1 MSMIHIVGAGPAGLI
16 ASLFLLEKG
25 YEVEI
30 FEKNKEIKS
39 SACGE
44 GCDLKSLAELPFDS
58 LPYIERKVNEVRWFF
73 RDKTFYVKT
82 EGCVLNRQ
90 KWMEAMAKEIM
101 ERGGKINFGK
111 KVVGIDNNYIYFD
124 DGKIKYDICIGA
136 DGPASVIKDYVGNE
150 YDCKIGCQYEIKHHM
165 KENRLEFYLDKKFS
179 SYYIWIFPK
188 KESINVGLIGKFSML
203 DEFLKWKGI
212 EGEIL
217 KKQAGSIPCSLPKK
231 LVKNNVALVGDA
243 ASITNPFSLGGLT
256 PIIYASKILADNIE
270 NLSKY
275 EKEIKKHP
283 MCNPIFLKGMKAAE
297 SITNEEMEIIF
308 NRINGKN
315 IMKVKWRDVM
325 PLLRKP
331 SLFIKMYHLGK
342 AMLNS
347 MKWGW

>member
-30 FEKNKEIKS
+30 FEKSKEIKS

-58 LPYIERKVNEVRWFF
+58 LPYIERKVDEVRWFF
-73 RDKTFYVKT
+73 RDKTFYVKMD
-82 EGCVLNRQ
+82 GCVLSRQ
-90 KWMEAMAKEIM
+90 KWMEGMAKEIM

-111 KVVGIDNNYIYFD
+111 KVVGIDDNYIYFKN
-124 DGKIKYDICIGA
+124 GKIKYDVCIGA
-136 DGPASVIKDYVGNE
+136 DGPAAVIKHYVGNE
-150 YDCKIGCQYEIKHHM
+150 YNCKIGCQYEIEQYM
-165 KENRLEFYLDKKFS
+165 KENHLEFYLDKKFS
-179 SYYIWIFPK
+179 SYYTWIFPK
-188 KESINVGLIGKFSML
+188 KKSINVGLIGKFSML

-212 EGEIL
+212 KGKIL
-217 KKQAGSIPCSLPKK
+217 RKQAGLIPCSLPKK
-231 LVKNNVALVGDA
+231 LVRNNVALIGDA
-243 ASITNPFSLGGLT
+243 GSITNPFSLGGLT

-270 NLSKY
+270 NLERY

-283 MCNPIFLKGMKAAE
+283 ICNPIFLKGSRAAE
-297 SITNEEMEIIF
+297 SITNEEMEIAF
-308 NRINGKN
+308 NKINGKD

-331 SLFIKMYHLGK
+331 SLFIKMYYIGR
-342 AMLNS
+342 AMMES